1 MYKKILFAAIF
12 ILTIIGFT
20 ACEKSEDLLD
30 DTEDAEEIVIVDD
43 SDNHDDAE
51 DYIWDSSEEIQIILN
66 GSTITVNGTGATAEE
81 STVTITSA
89 GTYSLTG
96 TLDDGQIIVNTEDEE
111 IVRLI
116 LNGAGLNCSTNA
128 PIYVLS
134 AEKAMIV
141 LADNSENYVTDGTSY
156 IFENPE
162 DDEPNAAIYSKSD
175 LTIYGNGTLTVEGN
189 YNDGITSKDG
199 LIITS
204 GTININS
211 VDDGIRGKDYLIVKD
226 GSITV
231 EAAGVGIK
239 SDNEDDTS
247 KGYIT
252 IEKGEINITAG
263 GEAIE
268 AEKDVEIVLGEI
280 VLSSGGKGINGTI
293 GVFIDDGNFTI
304 SSVDDAIH
312 SNGFITINDGSF
324 VISSDDDAIHADY
337 DLVINDGDINITNS
351 YEGIESAEGD
361 ITINGGEIHIVSSD
375 DGINSAANGNNYI
388 YINGGYIV
396 IDAEADCF
404 DSNGSMEISGGTVF
418 VSSSGVRGGTIVDC
432 DSYTVDGGFMVGLSA
447 SSRHTAYPNTSSDQY
462 SLVIDFSSSQ
472 QAGTLIHIQD
482 SDGVDILTYEPTKE
496 YEAFIFSSSDFI
508 SGSTYDVYLGGSSS
522 GTATDGLYMDGTYT
536 AGSKYA
542 SFTITSTVTI
552 VN

>member
-432 DSYTVDGGFMVGLSA
+432 DSYTLDGGFMVGLSA

>member
-432 DSYTVDGGFMVGLSA
+432 DSYTLDGGFMVGLSA

-472 QAGTLIHIQD
+472 QEGTLIHIQD